1 MKKTFLM
8 LLFALVGVSVK
19 AQLGT
24 IVSYK
29 DGQVEG
35 IDSSG
40 VKIFRGVPF
49 AQPPV
54 GQLRWKAPQPVI
66 PWKGV
71 LNAKQFAP
79 DPMQHNA
86 YGDIVFN
93 GPKQSED
100 CLYLN
105 IWTPA
110 KTKNDKLPVLIS
122 FYGGGLVCG
131 SGSEARYQGLTLA
144 RRGGIIVVTANYRE
158 GIFGFFSHPL
168 LTQEGN
174 CNGNQGWLDQAE
186 AIKWVGRNRCALKRY
201 LQ

>member
-1 MKKTFLM
+1 M

-66 PWKGV
+66 P
-71 LNAKQFAP
+71 
-79 DPMQHNA
+79 
-86 YGDIVFN
+86 
-93 GPKQSED
+93 
-100 CLYLN
+100 
-105 IWTPA
+105 
-110 KTKNDKLPVLIS
+110 
-122 FYGGGLVCG
+122 
-131 SGSEARYQGLTLA
+131 
-144 RRGGIIVVTANYRE
+144 
-158 GIFGFFSHPL
+158 
-168 LTQEGN
+168 
-174 CNGNQGWLDQAE
+174 
-186 AIKWVGRNRCALKRY
+186 
-201 LQ
+201 